1 MSNKWSSFENDG
13 LIMEA
18 WRRHINEAATTAVA
32 RRRRA
37 APIMQQPTVA
47 PTAMTTRAT
56 QLPQRQTSQTP
67 AKTQQ
72 TPAQT
77 PASQPGIE
85 LSGPKLAAID
95 STEYPDSL
103 VNLLRPFTGAG
114 KPLNPRQLLQILQF
128 FKVRAKADNMDRL
141 LEVDLSGASRNPR
154 KFSQQTANEFS
165 KLMAQLNVD
174 VEPLVPVFHQWLRSN
189 TLEMPTGATV
199 TTPETGA
206 PEPTAL
212 ATRGAG
218 TPTTTGGQ
226 EETGTAIRRLADQSG
241 ITLEPEIMEPL
252 DLVRRLFEM
261 VCEVIQMPPEEREV
275 MWEKWEARLRAQ
287 PGSAVVVAAEIL
299 DRIRV
304 QEKPCPTPD
313 RQIPGR
319 PAAGQI
325 IDIDSDT
332 GQPAIPGDDA
342 PDQIGAEPPP
352 RQLTDKG
359 TDKPDVTPEPE
370 PEPEPDTETE
380 KRKVYYLD
388 DSYLG
393 QNTLKGS
400 WDSVNKGKGGGI
412 SFKDDLAAFLNFFG
426 PFMPKHV
433 TEKGLTEAEDSA
445 IEKIADS
452 DYLRA
457 NVKKILPAFQQLQ
470 RSKPKEADKV
480 KRMARILSAKGAGRK
495 EFGNLMLKI
504 RVREEEV
511 KRDKSASGKA
521 GQKAL
526 GRETGD
532 EPVVESLLRESEIQ
546 RWKALAGIIKG

>member
-18 WRRHINEAATTAVA
+18 WRRHINEVGPTAVA
-32 RRRRA
+32 RR
-37 APIMQQPTVA
+37 QPTAVA
-47 PTAMTTRAT
+47 TRARPSTPSPPSLPQDT
-56 QLPQRQTSQTP
+56 QLTRRWFS
-67 AKTQQ
+67 Q

-174 VEPLVPVFHQWLRSN
+174 VEPLLPVFHQWLRSN

-199 TTPETGA
+199 TTPEPGE

-212 ATRGAG
+212 ATTGAG
-218 TPTTTGGQ
+218 TPTTTD
-226 EETGTAIRRLADQSG
+226 TSTAIRRLADKFG
-241 ITLEPEIMEPL
+241 ITLDPQVL
-252 DLVRRLFEM
+252 DPIQLVLQM
-261 VCEVIQMPPEEREV
+261 WDHICEVLQLPPEERKAHRSNLERDLK
-275 MWEKWEARLRAQ
+275 ESTPFEQLQIAQGTLQRLQ
-287 PGSAVVVAAEIL
+287 Q
-299 DRIRV
+299 
-304 QEKPCPTPD
+304 QEDPCPAPD
-313 RQIPGR
+313 RQITGPRGD
-319 PAAGQI
+319 GQI

-457 NVKKILPAFQQLQ
+457 NVKKILPAFKQLQ
-470 RSKPKEADKV
+470 RSKPKEAEKV

-511 KRDKSASGKA
+511 KRDKSATGKA
-521 GQKAL
+521 TQQAL
-526 GRETGD
+526 GRKTAD
-532 EPVVESLLRESEIQ
+532 EPVKLGESLLRESEVR